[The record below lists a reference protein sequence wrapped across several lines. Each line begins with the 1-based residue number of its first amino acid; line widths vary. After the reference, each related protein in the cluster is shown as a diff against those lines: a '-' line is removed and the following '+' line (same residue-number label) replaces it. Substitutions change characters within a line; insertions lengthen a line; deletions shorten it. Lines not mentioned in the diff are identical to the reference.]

1 MTAKVSGK
9 SQPIQCQ
16 PNKMVLHTQ
25 NDHYMGLALRG
36 SKARFSLVNYTSS
49 SSGDYAEVTGVVIIF
64 LL

>member
-1 MTAKVSGK
+1 
-9 SQPIQCQ
+9 
-16 PNKMVLHTQ
+16 MVLHTQ